1 MELETDYLVTIQ
13 EGRDLDMTSGGEIFH
28 LLISRAEIH
37 HSWTSEVGTYIL
49 GIFGIE
55 KDHLWTTGVA
65 MGLLWITE
73 AGKHLT

>member
-1 MELETDYLVTIQ
+1 MELETDSLVTIQ
-13 EGRDLDMTSGGEIFH
+13 EGRGLDMISGGEIFH

-37 HSWTSEVGTYIL
+37 PSWTSEVGTSIL

-55 KDHLWTTGVA
+55 KDHLWTTGAA

-73 AGKHLT
+73 VGKPLT